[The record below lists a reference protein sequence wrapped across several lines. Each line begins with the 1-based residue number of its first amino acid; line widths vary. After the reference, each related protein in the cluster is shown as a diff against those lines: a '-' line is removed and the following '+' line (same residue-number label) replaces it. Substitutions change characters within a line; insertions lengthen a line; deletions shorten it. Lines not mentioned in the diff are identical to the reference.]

1 MLNNNNQ
8 EILYAGFFVRLW
20 AYIIDCVIVGCAML
34 VIRIPMFIIALIY
47 PDAFL
52 FKHILFRFSII
63 DIAIYLFTVSYFIFM
78 TYRYGATFGK
88 MVMKIRV
95 YKENE
100 ERLSIIDVIYRETI
114 GRYLSSLILFIGY
127 IFIGI
132 DNRKRALHDMLCD
145 TVVLYNFNVK
155 QQKPVCDIVS
165 IPEKNE
171 DTEGSVE

>member
-1 MLNNNNQ
+1 
-8 EILYAGFFVRLW
+8 
-20 AYIIDCVIVGCAML
+20 
-34 VIRIPMFIIALIY
+34 
-47 PDAFL
+47 
-52 FKHILFRFSII
+52 
-63 DIAIYLFTVSYFIFM
+63 M

-171 DTEGSVE
+171 DTQGSVE